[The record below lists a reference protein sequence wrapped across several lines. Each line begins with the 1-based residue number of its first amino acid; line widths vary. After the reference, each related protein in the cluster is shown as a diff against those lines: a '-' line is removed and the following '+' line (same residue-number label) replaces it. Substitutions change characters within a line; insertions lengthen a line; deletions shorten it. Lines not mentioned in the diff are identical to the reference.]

1 MPYSTDKSGNNEQM
15 SSGDSVETIE
25 KNPKSWIAWKRETER
40 LQTVINDLNSQRA
53 QPTVEPIYLRQF
65 SEGLSV
71 GWEVVNKMR
80 YDNAAPGM
88 RRIVYPEPLIAPAKV
103 IKCLSFFASAIKSGE
118 PWTETCQRDYDAAL
132 RAAGQ
137 NAPPGHS

>member
-1 MPYSTDKSGNNEQM
+1 MPCSTDKSE
-15 SSGDSVETIE
+15 
-25 KNPKSWIAWKRETER
+25 
-40 LQTVINDLNSQRA
+40 INDTNTQQE
-53 QPTVEPIYLRQF
+53 QPTVGPIYLRQF

-88 RRIVYPEPLIAPAKV
+88 RRIVYPAPMTVPAEV

-132 RAAGQ
+132 RAAGRNTTSGSSQ
-137 NAPPGHS
+137 